1 MPPARLYFGFS
12 FSIFLALVLQVTLC
26 SDGTS
31 TDSPLELR
39 HFCSSASAVA
49 LANQQRH
56 FRRCVLRSC
65 LSCQVGSL
73 PAMQELY
80 IATDHCCLEATLGCA
95 ESASILLASALGD
108 TEDSPAHHAKAG
120 NASCSAARE
129 NASIVRASR
138 DVSAFKLSPNPPT
151 DSILWGEK
159 AKLDQITPSSA
170 LQVALLG
177 ALAQLGAR
185 DFGWLRY

>member
-1 MPPARLYFGFS
+1 
-12 FSIFLALVLQVTLC
+12 
-26 SDGTS
+26 
-31 TDSPLELR
+31 
-39 HFCSSASAVA
+39 
-49 LANQQRH
+49 
-56 FRRCVLRSC
+56 
-65 LSCQVGSL
+65 
-73 PAMQELY
+73 MQELY

-151 DSILWGEK
+151 DNILWGEK

-170 LQVALLG
+170 LNCPAGRAFGSAGPTRSKGFRVAPILEH
-177 ALAQLGAR
+177 
-185 DFGWLRY
+185 FG